1 MDFPT
6 QANSTSQ
13 PTPVPG
19 ATPPPSNFG
28 APASSVTPNAPSTP
42 NMGAS
47 TYPSPGMASP
57 SAYGQP
63 MSGPTAVPVTTMPN
77 ATGMG
82 AGPVAPQSTGSGEIY
97 TMPDKFLQDA
107 GPVGDSGSGKK
118 KGKLWTWILIIVIVL
133 AIAGIVAG
141 VAYYILNGL
150 PETQTTQQTN
160 TVVENTNEAPV
171 NNNANANTNSNE
183 NDNTNANDNA
193 NENLND
199 NTNANDNANDNEN
212 VNANDNSN
220 VNGNE
225 NTNTTTNDNTN
236 TTNTNTNVNVVP
248 SKDTDGDSLSN
259 EEEQIYTT
267 KADKPD
273 TDTDG
278 YNDGAEILAGYDP
291 TNPTSA
297 GRLSDSSLV
306 ESYKNKEYGY
316 TILFPSEWIAEE
328 VSESRDNE
336 VFFTPSALDTAGQFV
351 EVIVENNPTGF
362 TAVDWYLDQ
371 QPSVTESEL
380 EKITS
385 FAGAEGVLSTDGYT
399 AYFANNNYVYAIS
412 YQYGN
417 SKELHFNSTFT
428 MIAKSFVLTK
438 AEKKPSTDTDADSTN

>member
-6 QANSTSQ
+6 QPNPTGQ

-28 APASSVTPNAPSTP
+28 APTSSVTPNAPSTP
-42 NMGAS
+42 MAAP
-47 TYPSPGMASP
+47 TYPSAGMASP

-77 ATGMG
+77 AAGVG
-82 AGPVAPQSTGSGEIY
+82 SGPVTPQSTGSGEIY
-97 TMPDKFLQDA
+97 TMPDKFLQDT

-133 AIAGIVAG
+133 AIAGIIAG

-160 TVVENTNEAPV
+160 TVVENTNEVSV
-171 NNNANANTNSNE
+171 NDNTNENANLNE

-199 NTNANDNANDNEN
+199 NTNANDNLNEN
-212 VNANDNSN
+212 ANANANAN
-220 VNGNE
+220 A
-225 NTNTTTNDNTN
+225 NDNTN
-236 TTNTNTNVNVVP
+236 TNENANVNANTNTTNANVNVNVVP
-248 SKDTDGDSLSN
+248 SKDTDSDSLSN

-328 VSESRDNE
+328 VSESTDNE

-371 QPSVTESEL
+371 QPSVAESEL

-428 MIAKSFVLTK
+428 MMAKSFVLTK
-438 AEKKPSTDTDADSTN
+438 AEKKPSTDTDANSTD

>member
-6 QANSTSQ
+6 QPNPAGQ
-13 PTPVPG
+13 PAPTPG
-19 ATPPPSNFG
+19 AAPQPNFG
-28 APASSVTPNAPSTP
+28 APATPTGAP
-42 NMGAS
+42 
-47 TYPSPGMASP
+47 TYPSAGMASAP
-57 SAYGQP
+57 VYGQP
-63 MSGPTAVPVTTMPN
+63 ASGPIPVPITPMSSS
-77 ATGMG
+77 
-82 AGPVAPQSTGSGEIY
+82 AGVPAAQSPAQQPTGSGEIY
-97 TMPDKFLQDA
+97 TMPDKFLQDS
-107 GPVGDSGSGKK
+107 GPVGDTGSGKK

-133 AIAGIVAG
+133 AIAGIIAG

-160 TVVENTNEAPV
+160 TAVENTNDVPV
-171 NNNANANTNSNE
+171 NENTNDNANGNVNSNANANDNVNANDNANANTNENSNE
-183 NDNTNANDNA
+183 NTNDNANGNVNSNANANDNVNANDNA
-193 NENLND
+193 NTNTD
-199 NTNANDNANDNEN
+199 NTNAS
-212 VNANDNSN
+212 VS
-220 VNGNE
+220 
-225 NTNTTTNDNTN
+225 
-236 TTNTNTNVNVVP
+236 VVP
-248 SKDTDGDSLSN
+248 SKDTDSDSLTN

-291 TNPTSA
+291 ANPTSS

-328 VSESRDNE
+328 VSQSTDNE

-351 EVIVENNPTGF
+351 EVIVEENPTGF

-371 QPSVTESEL
+371 QPSVTEAEL

-385 FAGAEGVLSTDGYT
+385 FEGLEGVLSTNGYT
-399 AYFANNNYVYAIS
+399 AYYTNNKYVYAIS
-412 YQYGN
+412 YQYGS

-428 MIAKSFVLTK
+428 MMAKSFVLAK
-438 AEKKPSTDTDADSTN
+438 AEKKPSTDTDADSTD

>member
-6 QANSTSQ
+6 QPNPTGQ
-13 PTPVPG
+13 PTPVP
-19 ATPPPSNFG
+19 AVTPPPANFG
-28 APASSVTPNAPSTP
+28 APASATPPAGPTTP
-42 NMGAS
+42 NMGAPA
-47 TYPSPGMASP
+47 YPSAGMASP

-63 MSGPTAVPVTTMPN
+63 TSGPTAVPVTTMPN
-77 ATGMG
+77 AAGMG
-82 AGPVAPQSTGSGEIY
+82 VNPVAPQSTGSGEIY

-107 GPVGDSGSGKK
+107 GPVGDSGGGKK

-133 AIAGIVAG
+133 AIAGIIAG

-160 TVVENTNEAPV
+160 TVVENTNEVVV
-171 NNNANANTNSNE
+171 NENANTNENDNE
-183 NDNTNANDNA
+183 NANTNANENLNANDNSNTNANDNV
-193 NENLND
+193 
-199 NTNANDNANDNEN
+199 NDNANANVNDSSN
-212 VNANDNSN
+212 VNANTNDNAN
-220 VNGNE
+220 A
-225 NTNTTTNDNTN
+225 NDNTN
-236 TTNTNTNVNVVP
+236 TANTNTTVNVVP

-297 GRLSDSSLV
+297 GRLGDSSLV

-316 TILFPSEWIAEE
+316 TILFPGEWIAEE
-328 VSESRDNE
+328 VSESTDNE

-351 EVIVENNPTGF
+351 EVIVEDNPTGF
-362 TAVDWYLDQ
+362 TAIDWYLDQ

-399 AYFANNNYVYAIS
+399 AYFTNNNYVYAIS

-428 MIAKSFVLTK
+428 MMTKSFVLTK
-438 AEKKPSTDTDADSTN
+438 AEKKPSTDTDANSTD